1 MSGSIK
7 GRIDRYYDEMVEAR
21 NKEDTKN
28 KPLIDCGILD
38 FCKDWLGFTPYPYQN
53 KLLLDSAQFI
63 VARWSRQSGKSHT
76 IAASLLYNALTR
88 PRIKAVV
95 LAPSLRQSRKNIA
108 KIASFARQV
117 VAKGLDVFEDKPTT
131 TKLVFRNGSSIEA
144 LPNNPATIRGDTVH
158 IIYADELNYIQ
169 NAEELYDAMIFTLN
183 TTNGRFIGTSTPGS
197 RDSLFY
203 KMCMDDVKFKG
214 FSRHQVRFREALE
227 PNGPLKP
234 EIVERIKQQLNEDP
248 WRWQR
253 EMEADFAE
261 DEDAWFGLSL
271 IERCVVQDIKTFED
285 PETIP
290 SSFPTKGVFYAGC
303 DLGKKRDHSAVALVE
318 KTAEGELR
326 LVHLRSF
333 RLGTEYAQVMGH
345 LHNINKRL
353 DAVHTIEIDQ
363 TGVGEAFVEETIR
376 SGLKNAHGTMLML
389 PMKQQI
395 LVYMK
400 KTMQEGK
407 LSIPYDPELINEIN
421 VERYKLT
428 KTGQTEFSH
437 PDGTHD
443 DRLWALALAVWSS
456 RPEVPRYKPVVAT
469 GRSFKPRWSVP
480 PKEPNY
486 RKPWDSTP
494 GVTYTDRC
502 MGCYNVMGSDGKCHN
517 SKCPV
522 GQQG

>member
-1 MSGSIK
+1 
-7 GRIDRYYDEMVEAR
+7 
-21 NKEDTKN
+21 
-28 KPLIDCGILD
+28 
-38 FCKDWLGFTPYPYQN
+38 
-53 KLLLDSAQFI
+53 
-63 VARWSRQSGKSHT
+63 
-76 IAASLLYNALTR
+76 
-88 PRIKAVV
+88 
-95 LAPSLRQSRKNIA
+95 
-108 KIASFARQV
+108 
-117 VAKGLDVFEDKPTT
+117 
-131 TKLVFRNGSSIEA
+131 
-144 LPNNPATIRGDTVH
+144 
-158 IIYADELNYIQ
+158 
-169 NAEELYDAMIFTLN
+169 
-183 TTNGRFIGTSTPGS
+183 
-197 RDSLFY
+197 
-203 KMCMDDVKFKG
+203 MCMDDVKFKG

-376 SGLKNAHGTMLML
+376 SGLKNAHGTILTL

-486 RKPWDSTP
+486 RKPWDGTP
-494 GVTYTDRC
+494 GVTYTNRC

>member
-38 FCKDWLGFTPYPYQN
+38 FCKDWLGFTPYPYQE

-76 IAASLLYNALTR
+76 IGAKLLYNALTR
-88 PRIKAVV
+88 PGIKAVV
-95 LAPSLRQSRKNIA
+95 LAPSLRQSRKDIG
-108 KIASFARQV
+108 KMRSFARRAV
-117 VAKGLDVFEDKPTT
+117 RKGLDVFEDKNTT
-131 TKLVFRNGSSIEA
+131 TKVVVRNGSSIEA

-271 IERCVVQDIKTFED
+271 IERCVVQDIKTFDD
-285 PETIP
+285 PETVP

-303 DLGKKRDHSAVALVE
+303 DLGKKRDHSAVAVVE
-318 KTAEGELR
+318 KTSEGELR

-333 RLGTEYAQVMGH
+333 RQDRIRRDRKSTRLNSSHVRISYAV
-345 LHNINKRL
+345 
-353 DAVHTIEIDQ
+353 
-363 TGVGEAFVEETIR
+363 FC
-376 SGLKNAHGTMLML
+376 LKNKTTKLNSSHVRISYAVFCSEKKQTSIRLASTRD
-389 PMKQQI
+389 PMSCHCVKS
-395 LVYMK
+395 L
-400 KTMQEGK
+400 
-407 LSIPYDPELINEIN
+407 
-421 VERYKLT
+421 
-428 KTGQTEFSH
+428 
-437 PDGTHD
+437 
-443 DRLWALALAVWSS
+443 
-456 RPEVPRYKPVVAT
+456 
-469 GRSFKPRWSVP
+469 
-480 PKEPNY
+480 
-486 RKPWDSTP
+486 
-494 GVTYTDRC
+494 YTDRRITAEHLSSC
-502 MGCYNVMGSDGKCHN
+502 VD
-517 SKCPV
+517 V
-522 GQQG
+522 